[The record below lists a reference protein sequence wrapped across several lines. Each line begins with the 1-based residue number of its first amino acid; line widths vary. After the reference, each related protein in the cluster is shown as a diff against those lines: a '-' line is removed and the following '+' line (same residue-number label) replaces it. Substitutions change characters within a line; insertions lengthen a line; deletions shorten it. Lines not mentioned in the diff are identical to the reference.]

1 YRKIASYYL
10 AADLFVFAST
20 TETQGMVLLEAM
32 AGYNPVVA
40 VKSSGIDDV
49 IENGYNGYKTEAD
62 PAKWSSR
69 IEELLTEQKLYQQS
83 SENARKM
90 AESYSIEEMG
100 EAAEKLYYKI
110 LQLKKYQ

>member
-1 YRKIASYYL
+1 
-10 AADLFVFAST
+10 
-20 TETQGMVLLEAM
+20 MVLLEAM

-49 IENGYNGYKTEAD
+49 IENDYNGYKTEED
-62 PAKWSSR
+62 IEKWSSR
-69 IEELLTEQKLYQQS
+69 IEELLNNSDKFKQS
-83 SENARKM
+83 SQNARKI

-100 EAAEKLYYKI
+100 AKAEKLYYKI